1 MSSKKF
7 LSTKKTAQQTIS
19 ISPALKDWITR
30 YVHVNYQKNQEDS
43 RFKSVSAFICE
54 IMEGIMVL
62 FQNGKT
68 INDLN
73 IVQDKKIQEEKK
85 VKREKKV
92 KSLFEP
98 FSFNATIPL
107 YEMVCKFAKYSP
119 FSFEFNT
126 RFLLLY
132 LDKFKREVS
141 SHNYKD
147 VDLFFEEIR
156 RQRAKSTVS
165 KDFTLELFQGKNRE
179 PAKGTFEFFAKY
191 ENIHFENCKFFA
203 AVFGMLGVRVTDFIY
218 SPNNYYCRMELI
230 ETNLLFEKVEE
241 EREKLPKKERL
252 KERLKLIEENVEYV
266 ANFNGMLDDEDY
278 YFWMKLSN
286 DHEIYISFKT
296 QAAFNKW
303 IKNIEVH
310 LRKYGKKEEFYV
322 KILQFFNKLHWIRIE
337 NKKNLSFR
345 IERALEEN
353 KEQKQYLVSYLSKL
367 SKITEIEG
375 IYYLK

>member
-30 YVHVNYQKNQEDS
+30 YVHVKYRKNQEDY
-43 RFKSVSAFICE
+43 RFKSVSAFYNY
-54 IMEGIMVL
+54 IMESIMVL
-62 FQNGKT
+62 FNNGKT

-73 IVQDKKIQEEKK
+73 RVQDKKVKGEKK
-85 VKREKKV
+85 VKG
-92 KSLFEP
+92 LFER

-107 YEMVCKFAKYSP
+107 YEMVCEMAKYSP

-132 LDKFKREVS
+132 LDKFKREVR
-141 SHNYKD
+141 SHNFKD
-147 VDLFFEEIR
+147 VELFFEEIR
-156 RQRAKSTVS
+156 SLRAKSNVS
-165 KDFTLELFQGKNRE
+165 KDFALELIQGKNRE
-179 PAKGTFEFFAKY
+179 PAKGTFEFIAKY

-252 KERLKLIEENVEYV
+252 KERLKLIEENVEYI
-266 ANFNGMLDDEDY
+266 ANFNRMLDDEDY
-278 YFWMKLSN
+278 YFWMKLAEDN
-286 DHEIYISFKT
+286 EIYVSFKNQT
-296 QAAFNKW
+296 AFNKW

-310 LRKYGKKEEFYV
+310 LRKFGKKEEFLA

-337 NKKNLSFR
+337 NIKNLSFR

-353 KEQKQYLVSYLSKL
+353 KEQKQYLASYLSKI
-367 SKITEIEG
+367 SKISEIEG
-375 IYYLK
+375 ICYLK